1 MPAIVGVGG
10 GSKTGGAAL
19 RASRSPP
26 TRAILGSSAATD
38 AAVGLIATAS
48 VIDPLPLLVWN
59 ASASAPVGL
68 YLLRP
73 QASFSRGDMALIDPP
88 PAVARLAAERGYLPS
103 GVPLVKRIAAA
114 SGETVCAVGSVIFID
129 GKPVAE
135 RLATD
140 ALGRPLPV
148 WQGCRILDIGEVFP
162 LMASSSDSFDGRY
175 FGPVTAS
182 RVPGRLVLLWT
193 D

>member
-1 MPAIVGVGG
+1 MRRPPL
-10 GSKTGGAAL
+10 TP
-19 RASRSPP
+19 SRGMV
-26 TRAILGSSAATD
+26 LGLTA

-48 VIDPLPLLVWN
+48 VINPLPLLVWN

-73 QASFSRGDMALIDPP
+73 HATFFRGDMALIDPP
-88 PAVARLAAERGYLPS
+88 PAVARLAAERGYLPP
-103 GVPLVKRIAAA
+103 GVPLIKRIAAV
-114 SGETVCAVGSVIFID
+114 SGDIVCAVGPVIFID

-140 ALGRPLPV
+140 ALGRPLPA
-148 WQGCRILDIGEVFP
+148 WQGCRTLGDGEIFP
-162 LMASSSDSFDGRY
+162 LMAAVSDSFDGRY

-182 RVPGRLVLLWT
+182 QVLGRLVALWT
-193 D
+193 E

>member
-1 MPAIVGVGG
+1 MSGPLFARSPCLVMAM
-10 GSKTGGAAL
+10 TGAA
-19 RASRSPP
+19 A
-26 TRAILGSSAATD
+26 
-38 AAVGLIATAS
+38 GLIATGA
-48 VIDPLPLLVWN
+48 VIHPLPLLVWN
-59 ASASAPVGL
+59 ASASAPIGL
-68 YLLRP
+68 YLVQP
-73 QASFSRGDMALIDPP
+73 HTMPNRGDMALIMPP
-88 PAVARLAAERGYLPS
+88 VSAAKLVVERGYLPP
-103 GVPLVKRIAAA
+103 GVPLVKHIVAV
-114 SGETVCAVGSVIFID
+114 SGDTVCALGSMISID

-148 WQGCRILDIGEVFP
+148 WQGCRTLGHGEVFP

-182 RVPGRLVLLWT
+182 QVLGRLVALWT